1 MARIYPAHPDPGA
14 PASERKVF
22 ERLRDGLPGDW
33 VVIHGQRV
41 VRDGRA
47 GVTPFE
53 GELDFLVVI
62 PEWGW
67 IGLEVKGGGV
77 ARTGSGWTS
86 VDRDGTA
93 HPISDPGKQ
102 VQRAVHAIRKY
113 LVEHPRSRLWADK
126 VPFGWGVVLPDVDV
140 PGDLGPELPRP
151 LVLDRGDLDEIRKS
165 LERVAHARSPA
176 GTSMDPAIRAGFLAA
191 LAPQYQLVPS
201 VASRIEEDDVVLV
214 RLTEEQ
220 IQILDA
226 LADMPRLAV
235 KGVAGTGKTLVAM
248 EKARRLADSGRRV
261 LFLCYN
267 RPLAEF
273 LAERADRFT
282 VKNFHALCRD
292 LATAAGIPFK
302 PPKDPAAAKEYWE
315 LEPPQQLI
323 QALEAYPDE
332 RFDAVIVDEG
342 QDFSEYW
349 WVAVEK
355 LLRDPKKSTLWVFF
369 DPYQNLYGGGP
380 TEVLGLSSASL
391 TWNCR
396 NTGRI
401 AAYSSDFVGFP
412 PRLKPGTPDGLRVQ
426 ELSCDGDAV
435 MIEAV
440 RKTLHRLV
448 VEERLST
455 DRIVVLSPRSLKSSP
470 VWRANR
476 FGNLTLVEHPARPG
490 PHEVVFSPL
499 QRFKGLEAD
508 VVILCEV
515 QTSDPAC
522 SPAHLY
528 VGTSRARHV
537 LVVLRYGSR
546 EGG

>member
-1 MARIYPAHPDPGA
+1 MARIHPAHPDPGA
-14 PASERKVF
+14 PASERRVF

-33 VVIHGQRV
+33 VVIHGQRI
-41 VRDGRA
+41 VRDSRA
-47 GVTPFE
+47 GTTPFE
-53 GELDFLVVI
+53 GELDFLVVM

-77 ARTGSGWTS
+77 ARTSSGWTS
-86 VDRDGTA
+86 VDRGGTA
-93 HPISDPGKQ
+93 HAISDPGKQ
-102 VQRAVHAIRKY
+102 VQRAVHATCRY
-113 LVEHPRSRLWADK
+113 LVEHARSRPWADRLA
-126 VPFGWGVVLPDVDV
+126 FGWGVVLPDVDV
-140 PGDLGPELPRP
+140 AGGLGPELPRP
-151 LVLDRGDLDEIRKS
+151 LILDRRDLDEIRKS
-165 LERVAHARSPA
+165 LERVAHAFSPA
-176 GTSMDPAIRAGFLAA
+176 GTPMDSAIRAGLLAA
-191 LAPQYQLVPS
+191 LAPQFQLVPS
-201 VASRIEEDDVVLV
+201 LASRIEEDDVVLV

-226 LADMPRLAV
+226 LVDIPRLAV

-248 EKARRLADSGRRV
+248 ERARRLAEAGQRV

-273 LAERADRFT
+273 LAERADCFT

-292 LATAAGIPFK
+292 LATAAGISFR
-302 PPKDPAAAKEYWE
+302 PPKDRAAAKEYWE
-315 LEPPQQLI
+315 IEPPQQLI

-355 LLRDPKKSTLWVFF
+355 LLRDPKKGTLWVFF

-401 AAYSSDFVGFP
+401 ATYSSEFVGFQP
-412 PRLKPGTPDGLRVQ
+412 KLKPGTPDGLRVQ
-426 ELSCDGDAV
+426 ETFCAGDV
-435 MIEAV
+435 EMIEAV
-440 RKTLHRLV
+440 RKSLHRLV
-448 VEERLST
+448 VEERLLT
-455 DRIVVLSPRSLKSSP
+455 DRIVVLSPRSLQSSP

-476 FGNLTLVEHPARPG
+476 FGNLTLVEYPAPPG

-515 QTSDPAC
+515 QASDPAC

-528 VGTSRARHV
+528 VGASRARHV
-537 LVVLRYGSR
+537 LIVLRYGSR